1 MISSNPFKG
10 GKKRKKGKVGMRK
23 RFLLQRRSPTE
34 PPANTCFV
42 ERSGLGWQA
51 TVFSSSDKEQT
62 ATMSSAVPKE
72 LSLRYPSP
80 SGSS

>member
-42 ERSGLGWQA
+42 E
-51 TVFSSSDKEQT
+51 QT